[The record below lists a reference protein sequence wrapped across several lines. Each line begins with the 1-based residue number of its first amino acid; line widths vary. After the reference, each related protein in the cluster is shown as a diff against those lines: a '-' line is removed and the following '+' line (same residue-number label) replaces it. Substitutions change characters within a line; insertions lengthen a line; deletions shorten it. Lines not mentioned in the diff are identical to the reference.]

1 MCVTSLCLC
10 GTTHTHTH
18 RNGVA
23 KTSIC
28 QINNPWRIKH
38 TLEYER
44 ILLGGFFLMLID
56 ILDLYSHITVYRTLA
71 SAVFFLQTEAHL
83 HSHTLMISIAA
94 ICTPRC
100 NQATS
105 LCSTVLW
112 DTPGKCA
119 ENVNTEASV
128 RERLQRAKPFFFF
141 KNTHKFIHLLQYFP
155 PDGSWCF
162 SALSCVRDS

>member
-1 MCVTSLCLC
+1 MEREMKEERKERKGWIEEWVNECTHSRSFLTSGVTPNPGSWVMESLMCVTSLCLC

-100 NQATS
+100 N
-105 LCSTVLW
+105 
-112 DTPGKCA
+112 
-119 ENVNTEASV
+119 
-128 RERLQRAKPFFFF
+128 
-141 KNTHKFIHLLQYFP
+141 
-155 PDGSWCF
+155 
-162 SALSCVRDS
+162 